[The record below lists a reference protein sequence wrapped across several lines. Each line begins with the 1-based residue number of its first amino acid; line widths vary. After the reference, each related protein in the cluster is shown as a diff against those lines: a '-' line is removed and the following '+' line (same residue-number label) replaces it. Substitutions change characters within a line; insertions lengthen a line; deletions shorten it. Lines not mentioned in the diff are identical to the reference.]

1 MIDKRLKNKFCTS
14 ACAKRNIGK
23 NKYVS
28 VYTKGQIIQIKEENK
43 SYNLEYD
50 EIRIIPYKENHGIM
64 VEQLKNGKMIN
75 T

>member
-1 MIDKRLKNKFCTS
+1 MIDKRL
-14 ACAKRNIGK
+14 
-23 NKYVS
+23 
-28 VYTKGQIIQIKEENK
+28 ENK

-50 EIRIIPYKENHGIM
+50 EIRIIPYKENHGTM